1 MGVDQ
6 MGRGLRVSTPRPA
19 LFWIFFLRRNLV
31 NGGDF
36 FSFFSLMM
44 MVYKRK
50 KSTYDHDIQS
60 SPFFHCCS
68 DQCFYLL
75 RIRHVGFYKKGTIGA
90 ILLVDAFVC
99 RSIGFIVILLCGIL
113 ATGSWLQVCAYDFGA
128 FFGKCEGRR
137 SSDAG

>member
-1 MGVDQ
+1 MG
-6 MGRGLRVSTPRPA
+6 G
-19 LFWIFFLRRNLV
+19 FFFLFV
-31 NGGDF
+31 D
-36 FSFFSLMM
+36 
-44 MVYKRK
+44 VDDDDPK
-50 KSTYDHDIQS
+50 KESTYDHDIQS
-60 SPFFHCCS
+60 SPFFHCSS
-68 DQCFYLL
+68 DQCFHLL

>member
-1 MGVDQ
+1 MG
-6 MGRGLRVSTPRPA
+6 L
-19 LFWIFFLRRNLV
+19 FFL
-31 NGGDF
+31 
-36 FSFFSLMM
+36 FFSLMLM
-44 MVYKRK
+44 MVYKRKK

-60 SPFFHCCS
+60 SPFFHCSS
-68 DQCFYLL
+68 DQCFHLL